1 MKKIILSLIVVAA
14 VSTSCKKDY
23 TCACTSNGTVVTT
36 YIING
41 TKQTAT
47 DACTAKGTSNTSYIC
62 TIQ

>member
-23 TCACTSNGTVVTT
+23 TCACKSNGVTVSTT
-36 YIING
+36 TING
-41 TKQTAT
+41 TQSTAT
-47 DACTAKGTSNTSYIC
+47 AACSANGTNNNAYVC